1 MSYSLAVT
9 TAKFASFIIQ
19 TFRLGSG
26 ATWPGEIALLLHR
39 SILSDFFREAESVVL
54 IAGTNGKTTT
64 SKMLDTILIADHKK
78 SVRNSSGAN
87 LDNGIIST
95 FIRHTTK
102 RGALKKATFIFEVD
116 EATLPHILRQGTP
129 RAIILMNLFRDQ
141 LDRYGEVDMIIEKW
155 SEAFLTYG
163 NKKNATEHRK
173 KEPVLN
179 SLPYKQ
185 SPTFIINADDPH
197 LAFIGQQLEE
207 RGVSVYYF
215 GLNNPELFLRS
226 MQHATDSIFCPK
238 CGNRLTFGGVYFSH
252 LGKYACGQCGFTHP
266 QISLS
271 AKDVHSPLEG
281 VYNIYNTLAAQLT
294 ARFFG
299 ISNEQSS
306 TYIQHFRPAFGRM
319 ETVLFQ
325 GKKAQILLS
334 KNPTGFNES
343 IRTMLVSK
351 KKGPLLCILN
361 DRIPDGRDISWIYDV
376 DFEPLWELDT
386 YIIIAGD
393 RAYDLAVRLK
403 YAGIDEKNMKV
414 FEGLED
420 AVFSAFQ
427 HVKDEEQL
435 WILATYSGML
445 DVRKIITGRKIL

>member
-1 MSYSLAVT
+1 MSYSLAMVA
-9 TAKFASFIIQ
+9 AKLASFVIN
-19 TFRLGSG
+19 TFHLGSG
-26 ATWPGEIALLLHR
+26 ATWPGEIALRLHR
-39 SILSDFFREAESVVL
+39 SILTDFFRQADGVVL

-64 SKMLDTILIADHKK
+64 AKMLDTILRADHRK

-87 LDNGIIST
+87 LDNGLIST
-95 FIRHTTK
+95 FIAHTNAQG
-102 RGALKKATFIFEVD
+102 RLKKSIFIFEVD

-129 RAIILMNLFRDQ
+129 RAIVLMNLFRDQ
-141 LDRYGEVDMIIEKW
+141 LDRYGEVDAIAEKW
-155 SEAFLTYG
+155 LQSFLSDDQDQ
-163 NKKNATEHRK
+163 KKHEVHH
-173 KEPVLN
+173 
-179 SLPYKQ
+179 Q
-185 SPTFIINADDPH
+185 TFIINADDPH
-197 LAFIGQQLEE
+197 LAYIGQKLEE
-207 RGVSVYYF
+207 RGVKVFYF
-215 GLNNPELFLRS
+215 GLNNPELFLPS
-226 MQHATDSIFCPK
+226 MQHATDSIFCPQ

-266 QISLS
+266 KLALTSKEV
-271 AKDVHSPLEG
+271 ASPLEG

-319 ETVLFQ
+319 ETVSYQ

-343 IRTMLVSK
+343 IRTIIVSK

-361 DRIPDGRDISWIYDV
+361 DRVPDGRDISWIYDV

-386 YIIIAGD
+386 HMVVAGD
-393 RAYDLAVRLK
+393 RAYDLAVRLQ
-403 YAGIDEKNMKV
+403 YAGIDEKNMNV
-414 FEGLED
+414 FNELD
-420 AVFSAFQ
+420 NAVASAFQ
-427 HVKDEEQL
+427 YVKEDEQL

-445 DVRKIITGRKIL
+445 DVRKTITGRKIL